1 LEGKSVTN
9 KDRIKSAK
17 NYLIIG
23 IALFLFGILDNRIS
37 DFIYNLN
44 NDIQIYGW
52 GWIPHLIGGILVIY
66 GFFILLEEYPTM
78 GRQYQSG
85 MLRPPVYP
93 YPPPYYPPPQMPH
106 KSTPIPPPSG
116 KIKSCKHCHRPLEP
130 NWIVCP
136 FCGEFMS
143 DKN

>member
-1 LEGKSVTN
+1 MTN
-9 KDRIKSAK
+9 KDRMKSAK

-52 GWIPHLIGGILVIY
+52 GWIPHLIGGLLVIY
-66 GFFILLEEYPTM
+66 GFIILLEEYPTASK
-78 GRQYQSG
+78 QYHSG
-85 MLRPPVYP
+85 MSQPPVYP
-93 YPPPYYPPPQMPH
+93 YPPPYYQPPP
-106 KSTPIPPPSG
+106 PPPYKSPSEKPPAPPASG
-116 KIKSCKHCHRPLEP
+116 KIKSCKRCHRPLEP
-130 NWIVCP
+130 DWVVCP
-136 FCGEFMS
+136 FCSESIS